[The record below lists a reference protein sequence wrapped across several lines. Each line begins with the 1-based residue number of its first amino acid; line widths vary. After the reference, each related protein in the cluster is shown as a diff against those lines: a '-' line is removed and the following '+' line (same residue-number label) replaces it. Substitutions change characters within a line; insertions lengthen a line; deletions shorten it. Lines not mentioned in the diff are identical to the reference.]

1 MTFRGARAGQ
11 WGLSRGCLEAGTRA
25 ARGWLEDRVWRRAGA
40 RFDRGSL
47 EACSRIIRGW
57 QGAGREM
64 VRG

>member
-1 MTFRGARAGQ
+1 M
-11 WGLSRGCLEAGTRA
+11 EAGTRV
-25 ARGWLEDRVWRRAGA
+25 ARVWLEDRVWRRAGA

-47 EACSRIIRGW
+47 EACSRMVRGW

>member
-1 MTFRGARAGQ
+1 M
-11 WGLSRGCLEAGTRA
+11 EAGTRA
-25 ARGWLEDRVWRRAGA
+25 AKGWLEDRVWRRAGA

-47 EACSRIIRGW
+47 EACSRMVRGW